1 VRTLQHSSLSHPERA
16 VGDQTLIAGYRV
28 VGEIGV
34 GTRAHLAVGRP
45 ATAQGDGDTVALKTF
60 HSDVTEASIA
70 AEAHVL
76 GRVESEHVVKLVDM
90 FAAHG
95 SLCTFV
101 LEHLPGGNITDFLG
115 RRSTIHAGEAVTLL
129 TSIARA
135 IDDLHHSGFAH
146 GRISP
151 RSVVLD
157 QAGRPVLVGLGHAV
171 DARLPLVNQD
181 SFLED
186 YRQFRSM
193 SETTLA
199 KVESEGRE
207 GALEELRSWIS
218 AADPGNIGPG
228 FATELEGALFT
239 LAQPTPLRATPGSR
253 LSLRAA
259 APPSPAIES
268 TREERPDQGVRRS
281 ERALDVRGGLSSL
294 LTIVHNSVDVR
305 PGKRVRSRLSRL
317 SVARR
322 RQLIFGG
329 ALAAL
334 LTVVTLSTL
343 TSGPSD
349 SEQTNRAD
357 RSLSATESPGAT
369 PSSTQTSAATQAA
382 DRGPEDPVEATSR
395 LLTIRARCLADR
407 SVSCLDL
414 CNQAGSPL
422 LEADQSTI
430 AASIARKSSGDP
442 ASSTH
447 SVSEPDGDY
456 STYSVALADRA
467 GNSAL
472 VSLAPPSVA
481 AASSDSAESAAKA
494 KPASA
499 LIIKGEA
506 GWLLREIFES

>member
-259 APPSPAIES
+259 PPSPAIES

-382 DRGPEDPVEATSR
+382 DRGPEDPVEAASR

-430 AASIARKSSGDP
+430 AASIARNSSGDP

>member
-1 VRTLQHSSLSHPERA
+1 MRTLQHSSLSRPERA
-16 VGDQTLIAGYRV
+16 AGDQTLIAGYRV
-28 VGEIGV
+28 VGELGV

-45 ATAQGDGDTVALKTF
+45 ATAHGDGKTVALKTF
-60 HSDVTEASIA
+60 HGDATEASIA

-76 GRVESEHVVKLVDM
+76 GRVDSEHVVKLVDI

-95 SLCTFV
+95 SHCTFV

-146 GRISP
+146 GSVSP

-157 QAGRPVLVGLGHAV
+157 RAGRPVLVGLGHAV

-181 SFLED
+181 AFLED
-186 YRQFRSM
+186 YRQFRIM
-193 SETTLA
+193 SEATLA

-207 GALEELRSWIS
+207 GALGELRSWIS
-218 AADPGNIGPG
+218 GADPGNIGPG

-239 LAQPTPLRATPGSR
+239 LAQPTPLRAAPASR
-253 LSLRAA
+253 LSARA
-259 APPSPAIES
+259 APPSPATES
-268 TREERPDQGVRRS
+268 TREERPGQRLRRS
-281 ERALDVRGGLSSL
+281 ERALGVRGGLSSL
-294 LTIVHNSVDVR
+294 ITIVHNSVDVR
-305 PGKRVRSRLSRL
+305 PGKRVLSRLSRL

-343 TSGPSD
+343 TSGQSD

-357 RSLSATESPGAT
+357 RSLSASETPVAT
-369 PSSTQTSAATQAA
+369 PRTTQTPAATQAA
-382 DRGPEDPVEATSR
+382 DRGPEDPVEAASR

-442 ASSTH
+442 ASSTQA
-447 SVSEPDGDY
+447 VGEPDRDY

-472 VSLAPPSVA
+472 VSLAPPPVA